1 MTVGLCEPPV
11 CFVLQSG
18 GEQMATKNLST
29 TEAPAGDDRL
39 AELIAKDRPKT
50 IIHEVGHL
58 TVALALGYPA
68 EVWIQPTN
76 TSDTL
81 NEKTWT
87 GSCRLNWLFRPRTNR
102 ENTMIGLAGWLA
114 VLLHENPD
122 ADLYTE
128 LCGFLD
134 EGLSETD
141 LGMVTLNNRWIIRW
155 GQEVWDLLKEFTAF
169 REWAEAK
176 LFENT
181 YVSAEE
187 AIEAFP
193 AKRKLA
199 RYNALNKKMQKLA
212 EEAMKRFREGS
223 GGTTP

>member
-1 MTVGLCEPPV
+1 MDERKLPKTDSYASEEESLREMI
-11 CFVLQSG
+11 S
-18 GEQMATKNLST
+18 
-29 TEAPAGDDRL
+29 
-39 AELIAKDRPKT
+39 KDREKT
-50 IIHEVGHL
+50 TRHEVGHL
-58 TVALALGYPA
+58 TVALALGCPG
-68 EVWIQPTN
+68 EVEIMPT
-76 TSDTL
+76 DTDKPEY
-81 NEKTWT
+81 EKTWV
-87 GSCRLNWLFRPRTNR
+87 GKFRFTTFSQPRSNR
-102 ENTMIGLAGWLA
+102 ERTMIGLAGWLA
-114 VLLHENPD
+114 ELLHENPD